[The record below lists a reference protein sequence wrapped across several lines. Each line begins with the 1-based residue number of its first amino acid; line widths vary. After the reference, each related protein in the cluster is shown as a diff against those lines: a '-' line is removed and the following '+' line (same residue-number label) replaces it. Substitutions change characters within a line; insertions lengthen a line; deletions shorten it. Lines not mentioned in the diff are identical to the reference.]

1 MRKQITYILFT
12 LIASG
17 SQVLAQQSKIDL
29 AQKKYDQLAYSES
42 IKTYEALAKD
52 GYKSKELLENLANA
66 YYYKAEFAPA
76 KRWYDSLFLFT
87 EELSANTYS
96 KYVNTLKTQQEYT
109 KADQVMVQMGKKYP
123 TDSRVKLHVS
133 YIEYLKSNKKA
144 PSATTVKNAGF
155 NSANFDFSPAFLG
168 DSAIVFSSTRATP
181 RALVKK
187 HSWTGEAYTNLY
199 LSKQLSKKSSKEKDS
214 VSLPKGLN
222 GKINKYYNESSAV
235 FTKDG
240 KTMYFT
246 RNNHLKFSAKTDTLN
261 TVLLK
266 IYKATYD
273 GKKWTNV
280 KELPFNSDNYSC
292 AHPALSV
299 DEKELYFSSN
309 QPGTIGMSDIYKVT
323 ILENDTYGTPE
334 NLGAKINTEGR
345 ETFPFI
351 TNDNVLIFASDARAG
366 LGGLDLYYVHL
377 DSENKE
383 VKTFGAPINSP
394 QDDFGLI
401 YKEAVKEGFFTSNRT
416 EDNLGKDDIYSFKSL
431 ELPKIFKVKAS
442 VIEEA
447 TSIPVGAEVN
457 LLDENK
463 NPIGKYTANNE
474 GKLQIADL
482 EQGKTYFVSI
492 VHPNFEPYETSVTYL
507 SKETEQVFKLKKKE
521 LELSE
526 VDLAKILGIRI
537 IYFDLD
543 KHFIRKDAA
552 LELQKIAN
560 IMKEYPQMKIDVRSH
575 TDSRNAA
582 AYNQKLSQRRADATR
597 AWLIKQ
603 GIAPERL
610 TATGYGES
618 KLMNQC
624 ADGVK
629 CSEAEHQANRRSE
642 FIIIE

>member
-1 MRKQITYILFT
+1 MRKQITYILLA

-17 SQVLAQQSKIDL
+17 SQVLAQQQQLQL

-42 IKTYEALAKD
+42 IKNYEALAKD

-66 YYYKAEFAPA
+66 YYYRAEFAPA

-96 KYVNTLKTQQEYT
+96 KYVSTLKSQQEYT
-109 KADQVMVQMGKKYP
+109 KADQVMLQMGIKYP
-123 TDSRVKLHVS
+123 NDSRVKV
-133 YIEYLKSNKKA
+133 YAANKEYLKNSKKA

-155 NSANFDFSPAFLG
+155 NSAYFDFSPAFLG

-181 RALVKK
+181 KAILKK

-199 LSKQLSKKSSKEKDS
+199 WVTQLSKKGSQLKDS
-214 VSLPKGLN
+214 ISVPKGLN
-222 GKINKYYNESSAV
+222 GQINKYYNESSAV

-246 RNNHLKFSAKTDTLN
+246 RNNQLKNKAKTDTLN

-266 IYKATYD
+266 IYKATYN

-280 KELPFNSDNYSC
+280 KELPFNNDNYSC

-309 QPGTIGMSDIYKVT
+309 QPGTIGMSDIYKVA

-334 NLGAKINTEGR
+334 NLGNKINTEGR

-351 TNDNVLIFASDARAG
+351 TSDNVLIFASDARAG

-416 EDNLGKDDIYSFKSL
+416 EDNRGKDDIYSFKSL
-431 ELPKIFKVKAS
+431 ELPKIFKVKATT
-442 VIEEA
+442 IEEG
-447 TSIPVGAEVN
+447 TGAAVEAQVI
-457 LLDENK
+457 LMDENK
-463 NPIGKYTANNE
+463 NQIGQLTAKN
-474 GKLQIADL
+474 GKFEFADL
-482 EQGKTYFVSI
+482 EQQKKYFI
-492 VHPNFEPYETSVTYL
+492 TLTHPDFETLEGPITFSG
-507 SKETEQVFKLKKKE
+507 KETNLELKLKKKE

-560 IMKEYPQMKIDVRSH
+560 IMKEYPQMNIDVRSH

-582 AYNQKLSQRRADATR
+582 TYNQKLSQRRADATR

-610 TATGYGES
+610 KATGYGES
-618 KLMNQC
+618 KLINQC

>member
-1 MRKQITYILFT
+1 M
-12 LIASG
+12 ASG
-17 SQVLAQQSKIDL
+17 SQVLAQQQKLQL

-66 YYYKAEFAPA
+66 YYFRAEFAPA

-96 KYVNTLKTQQEYT
+96 KYVSTLKSQQEYA
-109 KADQVMVQMGKKYP
+109 KADQIMTQMGIKYP
-123 TDSRVKLHVS
+123 NDSRVKV
-133 YIEYLKSNKKA
+133 YADNKEYLKNIKKA

-155 NSANFDFSPAFLG
+155 NSAYFDFSPAFLG
-168 DSAIVFSSTRATP
+168 DSAIVFSSTRANP

-222 GKINKYYNESSAV
+222 GIINKYYNESSAV

-246 RNNHLKFSAKTDTLN
+246 RNNQLKNKAKTDTLN

-280 KELPFNSDNYSC
+280 KELPFNNDNYSC

-309 QPGTIGMSDIYKVT
+309 QPGTIGMSDIYKVA

-334 NLGAKINTEGR
+334 NLGDKINTEGR

-351 TNDNVLIFASDARAG
+351 TSDNVLIFASDARAG

-416 EDNLGKDDIYSFKSL
+416 EDNRGKDDIYSFKSL
-431 ELPKIFKVKAS
+431 ELPKIFKVKATT
-442 VIEEA
+442 IEEG
-447 TSIPVGAEVN
+447 TGAAVEAQVI
-457 LLDENK
+457 LMDENK
-463 NPIGKYTANNE
+463 NQIGQLTAKN
-474 GKLQIADL
+474 GKFEFADL
-482 EQGKTYFVSI
+482 EQQKKYFI
-492 VHPNFEPYETSVTYL
+492 TLTHPDFETLEGPITFSG
-507 SKETEQVFKLKKKE
+507 KETNLELKLKKKE

-560 IMKEYPQMKIDVRSH
+560 IMKEYPQMNIDVRSH

-582 AYNQKLSQRRADATR
+582 TYNQKLSQRRADATR

-610 TATGYGES
+610 KATGYGES
-618 KLMNQC
+618 KLINQC

>member
-1 MRKQITYILFT
+1 MRKQITYILLA

-17 SQVLAQQSKIDL
+17 SQVLAQQQQLQL

-42 IKTYEALAKD
+42 IKNYEALAKD

-66 YYYKAEFAPA
+66 YYYRAEFAPA

-96 KYVNTLKTQQEYT
+96 KYVSTLKSQQEYT
-109 KADQVMVQMGKKYP
+109 KADQVMLQMGIKYP
-123 TDSRVKLHVS
+123 NDSRVKV
-133 YIEYLKSNKKA
+133 YAANKEYLKNSKKA

-155 NSANFDFSPAFLG
+155 NSAYFDFSPAFLG

-181 RALVKK
+181 KAILKK

-199 LSKQLSKKSSKEKDS
+199 WVTQLSKKGSQLKDS
-214 VSLPKGLN
+214 ISVPKGLN
-222 GKINKYYNESSAV
+222 GIINKYYNESSAV

-246 RNNHLKFSAKTDTLN
+246 RNNQLKNKAKTDTLN

-266 IYKATYD
+266 IYKATYN

-280 KELPFNSDNYSC
+280 KELPFNNDNYSC

-309 QPGTIGMSDIYKVT
+309 QPGTIGMSDIYKVA

-334 NLGAKINTEGR
+334 NLGNKINTEGR

-351 TNDNVLIFASDARAG
+351 TSDNVLIFASDARAG

-416 EDNLGKDDIYSFKSL
+416 EDNRGKDDIYSFKSL
-431 ELPKIFKVKAS
+431 ELPKIFKVKATT
-442 VIEEA
+442 IEEG
-447 TSIPVGAEVN
+447 TGAAVEAQVI
-457 LLDENK
+457 LMDENK
-463 NPIGKYTANNE
+463 NQIGQLTAKN
-474 GKLQIADL
+474 GKFEFADL
-482 EQGKTYFVSI
+482 EQQKKYFI
-492 VHPNFEPYETSVTYL
+492 TLTHPDFETLEGPITFSG
-507 SKETEQVFKLKKKE
+507 KETNLELKLKKKE

-560 IMKEYPQMKIDVRSH
+560 IMKEYPQMNIDVRSH

-582 AYNQKLSQRRADATR
+582 TYNQKLSQRRADATR

-610 TATGYGES
+610 KATGYGES
-618 KLMNQC
+618 KLINQC

>member
-1 MRKQITYILFT
+1 MRKQITYILLA

-17 SQVLAQQSKIDL
+17 SQVLAQQQQLQL

-66 YYYKAEFAPA
+66 YYYRAEFAPA

-96 KYVNTLKTQQEYT
+96 KYVSTLKSQQEYT
-109 KADQVMVQMGKKYP
+109 KADQVMLQMGIKYP
-123 TDSRVKLHVS
+123 NDSRVKV
-133 YIEYLKSNKKA
+133 YAANKEYLKNSKKA

-155 NSANFDFSPAFLG
+155 NSAYFDFSPAFLG

-181 RALVKK
+181 KAIVKK

-199 LSKQLSKKSSKEKDS
+199 WVTQLSKKGSQLKDS
-214 VSLPKGLN
+214 ISVPKGLN
-222 GKINKYYNESSAV
+222 GIINKYYNESSAV

-246 RNNHLKFSAKTDTLN
+246 RNNQLKNKAKTDTLN

-266 IYKATYD
+266 IYKATYN

-280 KELPFNSDNYSC
+280 KELPFNNDNYSC

-309 QPGTIGMSDIYKVT
+309 QPGTIGMSDIYKVA

-334 NLGAKINTEGR
+334 NLGNKINTEGR

-351 TNDNVLIFASDARAG
+351 TSDNVLIFASDARAG

-416 EDNLGKDDIYSFKSL
+416 EDNRGKDDIYSFKSL
-431 ELPKIFKVKAS
+431 ELPKIFKVKATT
-442 VIEEA
+442 IEEG
-447 TSIPVGAEVN
+447 TGAAVEAQVI
-457 LLDENK
+457 LMDENK
-463 NPIGKYTANNE
+463 NQIGQLTAKN
-474 GKLQIADL
+474 GKFEFADL
-482 EQGKTYFVSI
+482 EQQKKYFI
-492 VHPNFEPYETSVTYL
+492 TLTHPDFETLEGPITFSG
-507 SKETEQVFKLKKKE
+507 KETNLELKLKKKE

-543 KHFIRKDAA
+543 KHFIREDAA
-552 LELQKIAN
+552 LELQKIAD

-575 TDSRNAA
+575 TDSRSAA
-582 AYNQKLSQRRADATR
+582 AYNQRLSQRRADATR

-610 TATGYGES
+610 KATGYGES
-618 KLMNQC
+618 KLINQC